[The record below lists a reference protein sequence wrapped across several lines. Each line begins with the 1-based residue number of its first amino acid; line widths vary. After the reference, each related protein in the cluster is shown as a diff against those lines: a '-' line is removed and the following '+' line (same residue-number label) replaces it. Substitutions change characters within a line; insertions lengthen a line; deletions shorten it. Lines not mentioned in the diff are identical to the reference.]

1 MFEAWVTISV
11 MAALFQTLRF
21 MLQKLLSM
29 GTLSPGGATFS
40 RFFYS
45 APFVVLAAAGYII
58 WRGHGVPGT
67 GGLFWPF
74 ALVGG
79 LAQILATWCVVA
91 IFSERNFAVGITF
104 KKTEVVQT
112 ALAGFLV
119 LGDKVSSFGM
129 AAIIIG
135 LVGVLFLSDSPGGE
149 GALVRRLM
157 NRSACLGLISGGL
170 FAVTA
175 VAYRGA
181 TLEVADDE
189 AFLRA
194 IFTLAC
200 VTTWQTIAMTAWLGW
215 REKGEMARVWA
226 ARKTAVWI
234 GVASIGGSL
243 GWFTAFT
250 LQNAAY
256 VAAVGQIEVIF
267 SMIVSVMFF
276 HEKITRREYLGIAL
290 LCASIVLLIL
300 LE

>member
-1 MFEAWVTISV
+1 MFEAWVTISI

-21 MLQKLLSM
+21 TLQKLLSM
-29 GTLSPGGATFS
+29 GTLSAGGATFS

-45 APFVVLAAAGYII
+45 APFVVLVAGGYII
-58 WRGHGVPGT
+58 WRGDGIPEMGS
-67 GGLFWPF
+67 LFWPF

-79 LAQILATWCVVA
+79 IAQILATWCVVA

-112 ALAGFLV
+112 AIVGFLV
-119 LGDKVSSFGM
+119 LGDKVSSFGI

-135 LVGVLFLSDSPGGE
+135 LVGVLFLSDTAGGD
-149 GALVRRLM
+149 GRLFRRLM
-157 NRSACLGLISGGL
+157 NRSAGLGLISGGL
-170 FAVTA
+170 FAISA

-181 TLEVADDE
+181 TLEVVDDE

-194 IFTLAC
+194 ILTLAC
-200 VTTWQTIAMTAWLGW
+200 VTTWQTLAMAAWLGW
-215 REKGEMARVWA
+215 REKGQMARVWA
-226 ARKTAVWI
+226 VRKTAVWI

-243 GWFTAFT
+243 GWFNAFT

-267 SMIVSVMFF
+267 SMIISVMFF
-276 HEKITRREYLGIAL
+276 RESISRREYLGIAL
-290 LCASIVLLIL
+290 LCASILLLIL